1 MIDVRAILA
10 VPTAYRLLGR
20 IIGGN
25 GRETYAREYL
35 RMQPGDRVLD
45 IGCGPGDILSYLP
58 ACQYIGLDADASY
71 IEAARKRF
79 GDRAEFHV
87 GFAESVDLEAESFD
101 VVMANGVLHHLTDT
115 QASAMFS
122 RVHKVLRPGGRF
134 VTLDGCFK
142 NDQSWIARRMLKA
155 DRGEYVREEPGYVSL
170 AKQAFSDVQSVVRH
184 NLLRMPYTHIILTC
198 TRTPREV

>member
-35 RMQPGDRVLD
+35 RVHPGDRVLD

-58 ACQYIGLDADASY
+58 
-71 IEAARKRF
+71 
-79 GDRAEFHV
+79 
-87 GFAESVDLEAESFD
+87 
-101 VVMANGVLHHLTDT
+101 
-115 QASAMFS
+115 
-122 RVHKVLRPGGRF
+122 GGRF
-134 VTLDGCFK
+134 VTLDGCFT

-155 DRGEYVREEPGYVSL
+155 DRGEHVREEPAYISL
-170 AKQAFSDVQSVVRH
+170 AKQAFSDVHSVVHH
-184 NLLRMPYTHIILTC
+184 NLLRVPYTHIILTC
-198 TRTPREV
+198 TRTAREV